1 MLFLNVLYNIVIR
14 ALGIFMRRTKATH
27 NWCDWEYVCTYN
39 LLLFPLSP
47 CLCFSFLFFI
57 FLLYFSFFLLNAHS
71 SRYVLELVIRVR
83 ILNTAYGFVL
93 YFPPIQCVCVLYVL
107 RAVVFSFHYCCCSL
121 YIPKSI
127 FSSHFIPSNVETV
140 RWIDENGTRYALHL
154 LNLSAAQKNRP
165 NDIS

>member
-71 SRYVLELVIRVR
+71 SRYVLKLVIRVR

-93 YFPPIQCVCVLYVL
+93 YFPPIQCVCIV
-107 RAVVFSFHYCCCSL
+107 RIACCCL
-121 YIPKSI
+121 LIPLLLLFPIHSKKHI
-127 FSSHFIPSNVETV
+127 FQPLHSVKC
-140 RWIDENGTRYALHL
+140 WNGKMNWWERY
-154 LNLSAAQKNRP
+154 
-165 NDIS
+165 